1 MKNWK
6 TTLLGLTGAVWIAVQ
21 PLITTGTFNLQKE
34 WKNLVGAAIVAAFS
48 FVAKDFNVSGNP
60 PQLIEPAADAK

>member
-6 TTLLGLTGAVWIAVQ
+6 TTLFGLIGAVWIAVQ
-21 PLITTGTFNLQKE
+21 PLITTGTFDLSKE

-60 PQLIEPAADAK
+60 AQTTEPAANAK